1 MKLFFKTLALI
12 LLPIL
17 IVFLISYSL
26 LKNSMDSSF
35 EKYIKTDTKAKFEMI
50 KHDFINKNINRKK
63 LYKLYS
69 NIYKKTFLRITLI
82 KPNGKVIFDSSI
94 PFKEIDKLE
103 NHKYRPEVQKA
114 FKNGNGFS
122 ERFSKTKKMFM
133 LYYAKILPNGNIL
146 RISYPLTYIKKVKK
160 GFESGLYIVF
170 FLTLLMITL
179 ISALIARKLSFPI
192 QKLNYIVDAIK
203 SGKNIHFPKFK
214 DENLSKAA
222 ALIYDIYKAMESKQK
237 EVEIEKQ
244 KLDNILEFI
253 EEGVVLLSGELS
265 YIHSNAKFN
274 AMFNIQPETNKNILS
289 SIKDHEILAV
299 FSEILE
305 KRKDAI
311 VKIKDRNYKV
321 YCKNLDE
328 YLLVVF
334 DDVEEKIQYEYFKSE
349 LVGNISHELKT
360 PISSLSAYAE
370 TLLIN
375 DDLDSKTQKE
385 FIKKIYESSIRLSS
399 LLNDII
405 ELHRLENFAM
415 RQNRDEI
422 DLDVIKKE
430 LQELY
435 KNSNKTVYLDFKE
448 KKIKIIREHLMSV
461 LTNLIDN
468 AIKYSTGNGV
478 YVKIE
483 KSNSKIHIVVDDE
496 GPAIEGKERERIFER
511 FYTCSKSR
519 NKQKSG
525 SGLGLSIVKHI
536 SFLYQGVVKLEQN
549 PAGGNRFI
557 VIIPDNSTVKQK
569 VSE

>member
-1 MKLFFKTLALI
+1 VKVFFKTLALI

-17 IVFLISYSL
+17 VIFFISYFLIQ
-26 LKNSMDSSF
+26 NNMDSSF
-35 EKYIKTDTKAKFEMI
+35 EKYIKTDTEAKFEMI
-50 KHDFINKNINRKK
+50 KHDFTGKSINKQR
-63 LYKLYS
+63 LYELYS

-94 PFKEIDKLE
+94 PFEEIDKLE

-114 FKNGNGFS
+114 FKKGRGFC

-160 GFESGLYIVF
+160 GLESGLYIVF
-170 FLTLLMITL
+170 LVTLLMITV

-203 SGKNIHFPKFK
+203 KGRNIHFPKFK
-214 DENLSKAA
+214 DKNLSKAA
-222 ALIYDIYKAMESKQK
+222 ALIYNIYKAMENKQK

-244 KLDNILEFI
+244 KLDNILELI
-253 EEGVVLLSGELS
+253 EEGVVLLSNELS
-265 YIHSNAKFN
+265 YIHSNAKFKD
-274 AMFNIQPETNKNILS
+274 MFNIQPKESKNILS
-289 SIKDHEILAV
+289 SIKDHEVLAV
-299 FSEILE
+299 FSDVLE

-311 VKIKDRNYKV
+311 VKIKGRNYKV
-321 YCKNLDE
+321 YCKKLDD

-334 DDVEEKIQYEYFKSE
+334 DDIDEKIQYEYFKSE

-375 DDLDSKTQKE
+375 DDLDDKTQKE

-405 ELHRLENFAM
+405 ELHRLENFIIK
-415 RQNRDEI
+415 QNKDEI
-422 DLDVIKKE
+422 DLDVLKKE

-435 KNSNKTVYLDFKE
+435 KNSKKEVQFDFRE
-448 KKIKIIREHLMSV
+448 KKIKIIREHLMSI

-468 AIKYSTGNGV
+468 AIKYSTGNSV
-478 YVKIE
+478 YVNIE
-483 KSNSKIHIVVDDE
+483 KLNSRIHIAVDDE
-496 GPAIEGKERERIFER
+496 GPVIEEKEKERIFER

-536 SFLYQGVVKLEQN
+536 SFLYEGVVKLEKN
-549 PAGGNRFI
+549 SAGGNRFI
-557 VIIPDNSTVKQK
+557 VIIPEDSTIKHK
-569 VSE
+569 TGK